1 MPRTRLAMIA
11 SLARG
16 RAGVLAHRAAK
27 GRPDLFRLSRQE
39 GEFSA
44 QLQSRSALARGLVL
58 DIRRSLQEELAPD
71 DRQPDAAV
79 LLRIADHAHG
89 LFALR
94 DPLGVLQDALAHQD
108 DAAVALA
115 QVLLGPVG
123 HGALADPGDEVLVH
137 DVRGD
142 PAIGERILDRAVPV
156 GDLVLLVRLHLVRHA
171 IEEPADAQHVAVV
184 DRHAPLEVAAGEE
197 AVRPEAAAPDGPELV
212 LLGLALQDA
221 AIDET
226 VLELLEAHLQVR
238 GRAAAGP

>member
-16 RAGVLAHRAAK
+16 RAGVQAHRAAK

-44 QLQSRSALARGLVL
+44 QLQSRSA
-58 DIRRSLQEELAPD
+58 RRSLQEELAPD

-94 DPLGVLQDALAHQD
+94 DPLGVLQDALAPQD

-115 QVLLGPVG
+115 QVLLGPAG
-123 HGALADPGDEVLVH
+123 PGCRADPG
-137 DVRGD
+137 
-142 PAIGERILDRAVPV
+142 
-156 GDLVLLVRLHLVRHA
+156 
-171 IEEPADAQHVAVV
+171 QAVV
-184 DRHAPLEVAAGEE
+184 AHA
-197 AVRPEAAAPDGPELV
+197 R
-212 LLGLALQDA
+212 
-221 AIDET
+221 
-226 VLELLEAHLQVR
+226 
-238 GRAAAGP
+238 